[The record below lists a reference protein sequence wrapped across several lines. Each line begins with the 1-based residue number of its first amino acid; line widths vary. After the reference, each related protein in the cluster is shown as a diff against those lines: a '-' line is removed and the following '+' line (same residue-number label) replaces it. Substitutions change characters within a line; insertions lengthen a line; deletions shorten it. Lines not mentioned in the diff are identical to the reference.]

1 MNTSIFFIF
10 AWSKKKILLVSTSTK
25 KNRQREHAR
34 FGACFFIHSKST
46 LSLWMSLALAWLS
59 LGTLNHKRIRRA
71 NFLSL
76 IVEHSEN
83 VVWKVRCRLL
93 LDTSVTRNGDLLPSW
108 RFWHP
113 LGQVMSAK
121 LAWRLAIFW
130 QISKILVAILAI
142 LNFIGILCKNL
153 LHKKY
158 FDTSW
163 TQFLFAFFSFSA
175 FFSLFAVFSFSA
187 SFSLFSSNS
196 RKIRIQ
202 RHQSCV
208 CCALPILTKKVLHS
222 FRKIQG
228 FKHQKKSEPN
238 LAWISL
244 WTLGISSAYFL
255 GGTPTRGGI
264 ILKKLKILKTFPHC
278 CEKNNLII
286 QIQII

>member
-1 MNTSIFFIF
+1 M
-10 AWSKKKILLVSTSTK
+10 STSTK

-113 LGQVMSAK
+113 LGDKK

-130 QISKILVAILAI
+130 KISKILVAILAI

-163 TQFLFAFFSFSA
+163 TQFLFAFFPFLLSFHYLRFFPFLLPFHFFRQTRVKFEWGMRVLPFRKSLT
-175 FFSLFAVFSFSA
+175 FSLFLPFPTSPYVSPVSGRPKRPVPLYIA
-187 SFSLFSSNS
+187 
-196 RKIRIQ
+196 IR
-202 RHQSCV
+202 
-208 CCALPILTKKVLHS
+208 
-222 FRKIQG
+222 
-228 FKHQKKSEPN
+228 
-238 LAWISL
+238 
-244 WTLGISSAYFL
+244 TL
-255 GGTPTRGGI
+255 
-264 ILKKLKILKTFPHC
+264 
-278 CEKNNLII
+278 
-286 QIQII
+286 